1 MAELTDGGTDV
12 RRTPVPR
19 RSRWRRLGRGLFVTV
34 VALVGGWLGLL
45 VGGRTDADVGPL
57 EVRLTMTPALTGD
70 TILDIPPLGTI
81 TVDSH
86 DGPLRLKATV
96 RGINVVDAREIFDDP
111 RVLEGLEGRIIADL
125 RRAVTVLVVRGVAVG
140 TFGALALGLLA
151 LRPRRRGV
159 IAGGIA
165 LTLMIGST
173 GAAAVTVDR
182 ASILE
187 PRYSGLIASA
197 PALIGD
203 AQTIAANFEDYREGL
218 VSMVARVS
226 RLYDVTS
233 TLPVYAAGDD
243 VIRVLHV
250 SDLHVNPT
258 SWPVISSVVDQ
269 FEVDVVVDTGDIV
282 HQGTAIEN
290 SYVDQISTVDAP
302 YVFVRGNHD
311 SAITERAVAAEPNA
325 IVLDGDT
332 TEVAGLT
339 FAGVG
344 DPRFTP
350 DKTAADL
357 ADEGVRAAADV
368 AAETL
373 IESGEEIDVALM
385 HHPVGASGA
394 RRRGAGDSV
403 RPYARAGPGGAAG
416 WVVAVSAGIDRCGGD
431 QRPPQRGADT
441 DHAHGL
447 LLRQPYEGARGLGR
461 HHPRWARPHLRRDR
475 AAPRRALRRRRGRSA
490 VDEAD
495 DVQPVRAPDPMSS
508 RVVGPGPSTIRPRTN

>member
-1 MAELTDGGTDV
+1 MAEFTDGGADV
-12 RRTPVPR
+12 RPSPVAR
-19 RSRWRRLGRGLFVTV
+19 RSRWRRIGRGLFVTV

-57 EVRLTMTPALTGD
+57 EVRLTLTPALTGD

-86 DGPLRLKATV
+86 DGPLRLNATV

-140 TFGALALGLLA
+140 AFGALALGLLA

-159 IAGGIA
+159 VAGVIA
-165 LTLMIGST
+165 LSVMIAST

-187 PRYSGLIASA
+187 PSYSGLIASA
-197 PALIGD
+197 PALFGD

-218 VSMVARVS
+218 VAMVARVS

-243 VIRVLHV
+243 VIRVLQV

-290 SYVDQISTVDAP
+290 SYLDQISTVNAP

-311 SAITERAVAAEPNA
+311 SAITERAIAAEPNA
-325 IVLDGDT
+325 IVLDGAA

-350 DKTAADL
+350 DKTAADM
-357 ADEGVRAAADV
+357 ADDDVRAAAEV

-373 IESGEEIDVALM
+373 IVSGEEIDVALM
-385 HHPVGASGA
+385 HDPVGARELDGIAPVILSGHMHVRA
-394 RRRGAGDSV
+394 REAL
-403 RPYARAGPGGAAG
+403 PGGSLLFQQGSTGASGINALRNEEPTPIMLTVFYFDSRTKELEAWDDITLGGLGLTSAEIERHLAARFDDAAG
-416 WVVAVSAGIDRCGGD
+416 VAPSIE
-431 QRPPQRGADT
+431 PT
-441 DHAHGL
+441 T
-447 LLRQPYEGARGLGR
+447 
-461 HHPRWARPHLRRDR
+461 
-475 AAPRRALRRRRGRSA
+475 S
-490 VDEAD
+490 
-495 DVQPVRAPDPMSS
+495 DPSEL
-508 RVVGPGPSTIRPRTN
+508 PTQ